1 MQTVTIIIIIGDV
14 ERGRWRRWDVVW
26 LIGVHH
32 ALEPTGWTQN
42 WNDPRISLQVPG
54 PVQQA
59 DGRFLCVLAC
69 ARSVRVC
76 CCFINGWPCSQAK
89 AAAAICLN
97 DVYNQISC

>member
-1 MQTVTIIIIIGDV
+1 MQTLHGCRDARTVLIIIIIGDV

-32 ALEPTGWTQN
+32 ALEPTGSTQN

-69 ARSVRVC
+69 AR
-76 CCFINGWPCSQAK
+76 
-89 AAAAICLN
+89 
-97 DVYNQISC
+97 